1 MLACYINPENPITI
15 FRPGVVDEIM
25 KGLTLQPMQEVDY
38 NFPEDVKKIE
48 FFLNLYL
55 IRI

>member
-1 MLACYINPENPITI
+1 MLYQPENHPF

-48 FFLNLYL
+48 FF
-55 IRI
+55 